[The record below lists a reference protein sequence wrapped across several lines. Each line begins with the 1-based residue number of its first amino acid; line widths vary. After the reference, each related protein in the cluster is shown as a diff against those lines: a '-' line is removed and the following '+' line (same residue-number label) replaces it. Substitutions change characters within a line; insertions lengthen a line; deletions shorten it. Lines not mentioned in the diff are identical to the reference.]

1 MRDFQSRSVES
12 ILTDLGHA
20 GFPKMILVKDRG
32 YESLSTNL
40 DIAIESQQAVL
51 QAIKD
56 EREPHQT

>member
-1 MRDFQSRSVES
+1 MRDFQSRSVKS

-32 YESLSTNL
+32 YESLSNL
-40 DIAIESQQAVL
+40 DIAIESQQAAL